1 MVSRYLPI
9 IIFKVRD
16 VFLPPHLYG
25 QLAQTR
31 AGCIKVS
38 NTPSRTNNSGLD
50 ILLAEAAFWAMLLR
64 LTEVEASP
72 EALLG
77 EEELL
82 EAKAAVW
89 GVASVAAAPAAAT
102 LLEQRGALAA
112 LVSLAETCPVVSLR
126 GTAYYALGLVATT
139 RPGAVALGQKGW
151 ATVRHQRGEAWPIA
165 TDWLEASEV
174 ALPGLSPAHQPQAS
188 PGGGWEQQQEE
199 EVEESQM
206 LSLDSSLVTSPARDR
221 LSSRLSAKVS
231 SWFRSSL
238 ESSGSRTHRTS
249 TGGSSRRNSE
259 GSKGSGAT
267 IATKLRASFRRG
279 ERRNRT
285 VSVGSLPSREATPE
299 VVGGGQESL
308 MGESEGEEKMRF
320 KKKLSFGG
328 DDQDGEVG
336 NGVEVAASP
345 GDPLPGEIFPLQ
357 DISEEPERSVEVSR
371 RLPSTS
377 SSGFSSQGS
386 VVRAAPRLSPIPSQD
401 HTISL
406 AIDIGK
412 EGGGNDDSIGR
423 GEGDG
428 SSNSVVHLDGEGGGG
443 GSLGDSVPPPSL
455 SDIPSM
461 EGVVRGEGALLGVI
475 RQGTSVSSVSSV
487 GSFTFQVIFLQNY
500 SKHSFLFRMCQ
511 GTAAVKADV
520 GHN

>member
-1 MVSRYLPI
+1 
-9 IIFKVRD
+9 
-16 VFLPPHLYG
+16 
-25 QLAQTR
+25 
-31 AGCIKVS
+31 
-38 NTPSRTNNSGLD
+38 
-50 ILLAEAAFWAMLLR
+50 MLLR
-64 LTEVEASP
+64 LTEVEAST

-89 GVASVAAAPAAAT
+89 GVASVAASSAAAT

-112 LVSLAETCPVVSLR
+112 LINLAETCPVVSLR

-165 TDWLEASEV
+165 TDWLEAAEV
-174 ALPGLSPAHQPQAS
+174 AVPGLSPAHQPPAS
-188 PGGGWEQQQEE
+188 PGGWEQEE
-199 EVEESQM
+199 AGDESQM

-238 ESSGSRTHRTS
+238 ESSGGRTQRTS

-285 VSVGSLPSREATPE
+285 VSVGSLPSREVTPE
-299 VVGGGQESL
+299 VVGGGQEAL
-308 MGESEGEEKMRF
+308 VGEGDGEDKMRF

-328 DDQDGEVG
+328 EELDGEG
-336 NGVEVAASP
+336 GEGSEVAASP

-412 EGGGNDDSIGR
+412 EGMGNSDVGVIGGAG
-423 GEGDG
+423 GG
-428 SSNSVVHLDGEGGGG
+428 SSKSVVHLEGEG

-487 GSFTFQVIFLQNY
+487 GSFTFQVTLNQRTEECIQML
-500 SKHSFLFRMCQ
+500 RMCQ
-511 GTAAVKADV
+511 GTAGVKADED
-520 GHN
+520 HNSVNQKMGNQSQGGTWARLQGRTHFRGTLSPRGGNNAACAPLTPQEVCLFPPNLSPAFLQT

>member
-1 MVSRYLPI
+1 ML
-9 IIFKVRD
+9 VR
-16 VFLPPHLYG
+16 L
-25 QLAQTR
+25 
-31 AGCIKVS
+31 S
-38 NTPSRTNNSGLD
+38 
-50 ILLAEAAFWAMLLR
+50 
-64 LTEVEASP
+64 EVEAST
-72 EALLG
+72 EAILG

-82 EAKAAVW
+82 EAKAAIW
-89 GVASVAAAPAAAT
+89 GVASVAASPAAAT

-112 LVSLAETCPVVSLR
+112 LVNLAETCPLVSLR

-165 TDWLEASEV
+165 TDWLEAAEV
-174 ALPGLSPAHQPQAS
+174 PLPGLSPAHQPPAS
-188 PGGGWEQQQEE
+188 PGGWEQEE
-199 EVEESQM
+199 ADESRM

-231 SWFRSSL
+231 NWFRSSL
-238 ESSGSRTHRTS
+238 ESSGRTQRTN

-299 VVGGGQESL
+299 VVGGGREAIV
-308 MGESEGEEKMRF
+308 GECDGEEKMRF

-328 DDQDGEVG
+328 DEPDGDGGEG
-336 NGVEVAASP
+336 SEVAASP

-412 EGGGNDDSIGR
+412 DGMVTSDVGINGGTGGG
-423 GEGDG
+423 
-428 SSNSVVHLDGEGGGG
+428 SSKSVAHLDGG

-455 SDIPSM
+455 SDIPSI
-461 EGVVRGEGALLGVI
+461 EGVVRGEGTLLGVI

-487 GSFTFQVIFLQNY
+487 GSFTFQV
-500 SKHSFLFRMCQ
+500 LFNHAFN
-511 GTAAVKADV
+511 GT
-520 GHN
+520 

>member
-1 MVSRYLPI
+1 
-9 IIFKVRD
+9 
-16 VFLPPHLYG
+16 
-25 QLAQTR
+25 
-31 AGCIKVS
+31 
-38 NTPSRTNNSGLD
+38 
-50 ILLAEAAFWAMLLR
+50 MLLR
-64 LTEVEASP
+64 LTEVEAST
-72 EALLG
+72 EALVG

-89 GVASVAAAPAAAT
+89 GVASVAASPAAAT

-112 LVSLAETCPVVSLR
+112 LVNLAETCPVVSLR

-139 RPGAVALGQKGW
+139 RPGAVALGQRGW

-165 TDWLEASEV
+165 TDWLEAAEV
-174 ALPGLSPAHQPQAS
+174 AVPGLSPAHQPPAS
-188 PGGGWEQQQEE
+188 PGGWEQEE
-199 EVEESQM
+199 ADEGQM

-231 SWFRSSL
+231 NWFRSSL
-238 ESSGSRTHRTS
+238 ESSGSRNQRTS

-285 VSVGSLPSREATPE
+285 VSVGSLPSREVTPE
-299 VVGGGQESL
+299 VVGGGQEAPV
-308 MGESEGEEKMRF
+308 GEGDGEDKMRF

-328 DDQDGEVG
+328 EELDGEG
-336 NGVEVAASP
+336 GDGSEVAASP

-412 EGGGNDDSIGR
+412 EGNSDGGVCG
-423 GEGDG
+423 GTGGG
-428 SSNSVVHLDGEGGGG
+428 SSKSVVHLEGEG

-487 GSFTFQVIFLQNY
+487 GSFTFQVLVYDQRTQECIRMC
-500 SKHSFLFRMCQ
+500 RMCQ
-511 GTAAVKADV
+511 DTAAVKAGEDHSSV
-520 GHN
+520 SQKMGSQ